1 MIPSRVCVCVP
12 PGTGDGTPVREST
25 GAEDIP
31 DARKGACGNSSG
43 RGGSIFR
50 SAVCE
55 AERGEVKAIQND
67 L

>member
-25 GAEDIP
+25 GAEDLP
-31 DARKGACGNSSG
+31 DARKGVWGNGSG
-43 RGGSIFR
+43 RGWGIFR
-50 SAVCE
+50 SAVWE
-55 AERGEVKAIQND
+55 AKRGEVKAVHND